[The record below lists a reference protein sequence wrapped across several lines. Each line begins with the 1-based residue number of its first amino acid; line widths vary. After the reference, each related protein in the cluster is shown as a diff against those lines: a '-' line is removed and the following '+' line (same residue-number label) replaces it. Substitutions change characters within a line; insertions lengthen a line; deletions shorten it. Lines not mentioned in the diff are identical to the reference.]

1 MRENKKKWATAALV
15 GLVVFLAACGNDA
28 DLDTEPEEETEIE
41 EIVLGYFPSADVE
54 NMAESAEPLE
64 AYLEEELGIPVQ
76 GEVVT
81 NYAGL
86 IEGLA
91 NDQVDVAFLPPFAY
105 VQAEER
111 AGAEV
116 LLKAIRDDSE
126 SYVAQYVVRQD
137 SDLES
142 VEDLV
147 ETDGLNWAFGDFSST
162 SGYLFPAQQLLD
174 LGVDD
179 LDDHFSM
186 IESGAHDSALLQVL
200 DGDADFATTFEDAR
214 VRLEGDIP
222 TIFDELRVIGTT
234 DDIPNATLSVREGL
248 PEDIK
253 QQIKESFL
261 AINENEEMLTVMEE
275 VYNWEGFAEASP
287 EDYDIVREVYA
298 EFEELIEE

>member
-1 MRENKKKWATAALV
+1 MNHFIRKAIFGISTTIL
-15 GLVVFLAACGNDA
+15 LFACAGG
-28 DLDTEPEEETEIE
+28 EESSEEEPLR
-41 EIVLGYFPSADVE
+41 LGYIPSAEVE
-54 NMAESAEPLE
+54 DMATTVEPLE
-64 AYLEEELGIPVQ
+64 EYLSEELGRPVT
-76 GEVVT
+76 GEVISS
-81 NYAGL
+81 YAGL
-86 IEGLA
+86 VEAMA
-91 NDQVDVAFLPPFAY
+91 NDQADLAFLPAFAF
-105 VQAEER
+105 VQAEEQM
-111 AGAEV
+111 EIDV
-116 LLKAIRDDSE
+116 LAKAIHDGSD
-126 SYVAQYVVRQD
+126 SYVAQYVVRAD
-137 SDLES
+137 SEIENVS
-142 VEDLV
+142 ELV
-147 ETDGLNWAFGDFSST
+147 NQEQLVWAFQDFSST